1 MRFYKSLQALANK
14 DAAAILLVGSEEVG
28 DKVKV
33 ET

>member
-1 MRFYKSLQALANK
+1 MKITQTLADK
-14 DAAAILLVGSEEVG
+14 DTSAILLIGSEEVG